1 MDRVEVA
8 APAKINLALHVTGRR
23 ADGYHLLDGLVG
35 FADVADTV
43 KAWPGQGLSLTVG
56 GPFAADVPTDERN
69 LMIRAA
75 KLMRVDNVRLHL
87 EKNLPVAS
95 GIGGGSADAA
105 ATIRALASLFDLEMP
120 KPEHVLGLGADVP
133 ACLAGYPL
141 RMKGVGEEIEA
152 ITELPVLHA
161 VLANPGRPVS
171 TPVVFSRL
179 SSPDNAGMEGLEDL
193 GTDPIRT
200 LGTLRNDLEIPAI
213 AVAPVIGD
221 VLSALRSAK
230 NCCLARMSGSGA
242 TCFALFP
249 DAGTASAAAREVS
262 EIHPHWWVVDTV
274 I

>member
-1 MDRVEVA
+1 
-8 APAKINLALHVTGRR
+8 
-23 ADGYHLLDGLVG
+23 
-35 FADVADTV
+35 
-43 KAWPGQGLSLTVG
+43 
-56 GPFAADVPTDERN
+56 
-69 LMIRAA
+69 
-75 KLMRVDNVRLHL
+75 
-87 EKNLPVAS
+87 
-95 GIGGGSADAA
+95 
-105 ATIRALASLFDLEMP
+105 
-120 KPEHVLGLGADVP
+120 
-133 ACLAGYPL
+133 
-141 RMKGVGEEIEA
+141 
-152 ITELPVLHA
+152 
-161 VLANPGRPVS
+161 
-171 TPVVFSRL
+171 
-179 SSPDNAGMEGLEDL
+179 MEGLEDL